1 MYIKY
6 MVPSKKERWVMFDA
20 IANTYDQ
27 INRCIT
33 FGFDIYWRNAMVSK
47 ISKKAFNLLDVASGT
62 MDVAITAAKKCK
74 QLTSITALD
83 MAKDMLSI
91 GEEKCQKKGIKM
103 ISSLVADVHHLPFN
117 AQSYDAVTVSFGIR
131 NFEKLDAAFKEV
143 HRVLKTGGELIIL
156 ESCQP
161 KNPFMRVL
169 NNLYL
174 RWWVQPIGGIMSGKK
189 AAYSYLMETIE
200 TFSTPEEL
208 SEMLKSAGFS
218 TVNVHLV
225 MFQSVQMIYAIK

>member
-1 MYIKY
+1 
-6 MVPSKKERWVMFDA
+6 MFDA
-20 IANTYDQ
+20 IATTYDK
-27 INRCIT
+27 INRFIT
-33 FGFDIYWRNAMVSK
+33 FGSDVYWRNNMVSK
-47 ISKKAFNLLDVASGT
+47 ISKKALTLLDVASGT
-62 MDVAITAAKKCK
+62 MDVAITAAQKCK

-91 GEEKCQKKGIKM
+91 GEIKCQKKGIQI
-103 ISSLVADVHHLPFN
+103 ISSQVADVHHLPFSE
-117 AQSYDAVTVSFGIR
+117 QSYDAVTVSFGIR
-131 NFEKLDAAFKEV
+131 NFEKLDVAFKEM

-161 KNPFMRVL
+161 KNPFMRAL

-174 RWWVQPIGGIMSGKK
+174 RWWVQPIGGMMSGKK
-189 AAYSYLMETIE
+189 AAYSYLMETIA

-208 SEMLKSAGFS
+208 SEMLKSTGFS